1 MAICPWC
8 GTNYL
13 VFQSNCKNCGGPLQA
28 IEEKITSSSV
38 PNENIAAPP
47 SAPRPISGRYVWKL
61 LFTDGWAVT
70 ALVFGLLGVI
80 FSLVGGG
87 LTLGII
93 TAFVGI
99 PFLLL
104 GLAFLGIGGWVLNWR
119 YKETQKVVNVL
130 RVGEA
135 TRGQIVELQEN
146 YSVRINGR
154 YPWVIR
160 YQFQVNGQNY
170 EGKVTTLNTPGQQLQ
185 TGKTV
190 YILYLPT
197 APQWNSI
204 YPHP

>member
-1 MAICPWC
+1 METFIYRWLGGHCFGFRFAW
-8 GTNYL
+8 GN
-13 VFQSNCKNCGGPLQA
+13 FQF
-28 IEEKITSSSV
+28 
-38 PNENIAAPP
+38 
-47 SAPRPISGRYVWKL
+47 GR
-61 LFTDGWAVT
+61 
-70 ALVFGLLGVI
+70 
-80 FSLVGGG
+80 GG

>member
-1 MAICPWC
+1 M
-8 GTNYL
+8 
-13 VFQSNCKNCGGPLQA
+13 
-28 IEEKITSSSV
+28 
-38 PNENIAAPP
+38 
-47 SAPRPISGRYVWKL
+47 
-61 LFTDGWAVT
+61 
-70 ALVFGLLGVI
+70 
-80 FSLVGGG
+80 
-87 LTLGII
+87 
-93 TAFVGI
+93 GI

-104 GLAFLGIGGWVLNWR
+104 GLAFLGSGGWVLNWR
-119 YKETQKVVNVL
+119 YKETQKEVNVL

-146 YSVRINGR
+146 YSARINGR